1 MFESDRP
8 TAEIMLCIFPH
19 LKEFVVVDARPDRPG
34 GPTVLNLSLSNVLGE
49 KFFTDLETD
58 FSKII
63 RRHDIGFLEL
73 MAIPQQVEAVIRSVS
88 LRRIVEELGIPEPVS
103 GDQPGSVGV
112 LFFAGSLLSFDSYQ
126 LRGAL
131 REMFAV
137 KLGPIVFDELCEQLL
152 AMADQERKSVSG
164 NTPKDLAGLIT
175 GSSAQYVT
183 LWESTQK
190 P

>member
-1 MFESDRP
+1 MFESDQP

-34 GPTVLNLSLSNVLGE
+34 GPTVLNLSLSNVLGD
-49 KFFTDLETD
+49 KFFADLESD

-88 LRRIVEELGIPEPVS
+88 HRRIVEELGLPEPVS

-112 LFFAGSLLSFDSYQ
+112 LFFAGSLLGFDSDQ

-131 REMFAV
+131 REMFSS

-152 AMADQERKSVSG
+152 AMADQERKSVSD

-175 GSSAQYVT
+175 GESAQYVT
-183 LWESTQK
+183 LWESRQN
-190 P
+190 